1 VVRRLFVGAIIS
13 LALAECILWLF
24 GAVLQWDFAGF
35 SLGPVYSAQIA
46 EGARTSLTEFAWA
59 ALNIAGLIA
68 YVLRGRG
75 WGRWL
80 MAAIQ
85 LANLALMIY
94 LGLGAVIPVCGQYGW
109 GVFWFAAIPA
119 CSLLL
124 QYLISRRIDR
134 QPRSSLPRAKL
145 RTATTLALVVGALAV
160 GSVLLGFGWRL
171 SLDGIESHTGTVSSA
186 TAETHGV
193 SVTIDSSS
201 RAYFFSD
208 TFFEPLPNLRAGDRV
223 VILTGEACAYGTPL
237 AVQSARGEW
246 IDSIGGD
253 AVGPFTPFTW
263 QDHETLR
270 WLLLSVGLM
279 IELVAIAGLALWI
292 G

>member
-1 VVRRLFVGAIIS
+1 MRRLFVGAIIT
-13 LALAECILWLF
+13 LALAESIFWLL
-24 GAVLQWDFAGF
+24 GALVQWYFAGF
-35 SLGPVYSAQIA
+35 SLGPVYSAQVA
-46 EGARTSLTEFAWA
+46 EGARMSLTEFAWA
-59 ALNIAGLIA
+59 ALNIVGLIA
-68 YVLRGRG
+68 YVLRGRA

-85 LANLALMIY
+85 LANLAVTIY
-94 LGLGAVIPVCGQYGW
+94 LGFGAMIPSCGQDGW
-109 GVFWFAAIPA
+109 GLFWLAAIPA

-134 QPRSSLPRAKL
+134 QLRSSPPLAVL

-160 GSVLLGFGWRL
+160 GSVLLGSGWRL
-171 SLDGIESHTGTVSSA
+171 SLSSIESRTGTVSSA
-186 TAETHGV
+186 TTETHGV

-208 TFFEPLPNLRAGDRV
+208 TFFEPLPNLRVGDRV
-223 VILTGEACAYGTPL
+223 VILTGEACDYGTPL
-237 AVQSARGEW
+237 AVQSARGQW

-253 AVGPFTPFTW
+253 AVRPYAPYTW
-263 QDHETLR
+263 REHETLR
-270 WLLLSVGLM
+270 WLLLSLGLM
-279 IELVAIAGLALWI
+279 IELVALVGLALWI

>member
-1 VVRRLFVGAIIS
+1 MRRLFIGAIIT
-13 LALAECILWLF
+13 LALAECVLWLF
-24 GAVLQWDFAGF
+24 GAAVQWIFAGF
-35 SLGPVYSAQIA
+35 SLGPVYSAQVA

-68 YVLRGRG
+68 YVLRGDG

-85 LANLALMIY
+85 LANLAVATY
-94 LGLGAVIPVCGQYGW
+94 LGIGAVIPSCGQEGW
-109 GVFWFAAIPA
+109 GLFWLAAIPA

-134 QPRSSLPRAKL
+134 QPRSSPARAVP
-145 RTATTLALVVGALAV
+145 RTATALALVVGALAV

-171 SLDGIESHTGTVSSA
+171 SLDGIEAHTGIVSSA
-186 TAETHGV
+186 TTETHGV

-237 AVQSARGEW
+237 AVKSARGQW

-253 AVGPFTPFTW
+253 PVRPYTPYTW

-279 IELVAIAGLALWI
+279 IELVALAGLALWI

>member
-1 VVRRLFVGAIIS
+1 MRRLFVGAIIT
-13 LALAECILWLF
+13 LALAECIFWLL
-24 GAVLQWDFAGF
+24 GALVQWYFAGF
-35 SLGPVYSAQIA
+35 SLGPVYSAQVE

-59 ALNIAGLIA
+59 ALNIVGLIA

-85 LANLALMIY
+85 LANLAVTIY
-94 LGLGAVIPVCGQYGW
+94 LGFGAVIPSCGQDGF
-109 GVFWFAAIPA
+109 GLFWLAAIPA

-134 QPRSSLPRAKL
+134 QPRSSPRLAVL
-145 RTATTLALVVGALAV
+145 RTAMTLALVVGALAA
-160 GSVLLGFGWRL
+160 GSVLLGYGWRL
-171 SLDGIESHTGTVSSA
+171 SLSGIQSHTGTVSSA
-186 TAETHGV
+186 TTQTHDL

-201 RAYFFSD
+201 RAYVFSD
-208 TFFEPLPNLRAGDRV
+208 TFFEPLPNLHVGDRV
-223 VILTGEACAYGTPL
+223 VILTGEACNYGTPL
-237 AVQSARGEW
+237 AVQSARGQW
-246 IDSIGGD
+246 VDSIYGD
-253 AVGPFTPFTW
+253 AVRPYAPFNW

-270 WLLLSVGLM
+270 WTLLSIGVV
-279 IELVAIAGLALWI
+279 IELVALVALVIWI

>member
-1 VVRRLFVGAIIS
+1 MVRRFLVGVIIIV
-13 LALAECILWLF
+13 ALAECVLWLLAAAF
-24 GAVLQWDFAGF
+24 TWTFAGF
-35 SLGPVYSAQIA
+35 SLGPVSPAQVA
-46 EGARTSLTEFAWA
+46 EGERISLTEFAWA
-59 ALNIAGLIA
+59 AFNIAGLIA

-85 LANLALMIY
+85 LVNLTVTIY
-94 LGLGAVIPVCGQYGW
+94 LAFGAVIPSCAQDGW

-124 QYLISRRIDR
+124 QYVISRRIDR
-134 QPRSSLPRAKL
+134 QPRSSPTRAKL
-145 RTATTLALVVGALAV
+145 RTATTLALVAGALAA
-160 GSVLLGFGWRL
+160 GSVLLAFGSRL
-171 SLDGIESHTGTVSSA
+171 SLDGIESHTGIVTSA
-186 TAETHGV
+186 NTETYDV
-193 SVTIDSSS
+193 TVTIDSSS
-201 RAYFFSD
+201 RAYYFSGA
-208 TFFEPLPNLRAGDRV
+208 FFEPLPDLHVGDRV

-253 AVGPFTPFTW
+253 PVRPFTPYTW

-279 IELVAIAGLALWI
+279 IELVALAGLALWI

>member
-1 VVRRLFVGAIIS
+1 VRRIFVGAIIT
-13 LALAECILWLF
+13 LALAECVLWLLAAAF
-24 GAVLQWDFAGF
+24 TWAFAGF
-35 SLGPVYSAQIA
+35 SLGPVSPAQVA
-46 EGARTSLTEFAWA
+46 EGERISLTEFAWA

-85 LANLALMIY
+85 LANLAITIY
-94 LGLGAVIPVCGQYGW
+94 LGFGAVIPSCGQDGW
-109 GVFWFAAIPA
+109 GVFWLAAIPA
-119 CSLLL
+119 CSLFL

-145 RTATTLALVVGALAV
+145 RTATTLALAVGALAV

-171 SLDGIESHTGTVSSA
+171 SLDGIESHTGIVSSA
-186 TAETHGV
+186 TTETHGV
-193 SVTIDSSS
+193 TVTIDSSS
-201 RAYFFSD
+201 RAYYFSD
-208 TFFEPLPNLRAGDRV
+208 TFFEPLPNLHVGDRV

-237 AVQSARGEW
+237 AVQSARGDW
-246 IDSIGGD
+246 TDSIGGD
-253 AVGPFTPFTW
+253 PVRSFTPYTW

-279 IELVAIAGLALWI
+279 IALVALAGLALWI